1 MALNS
6 RAFPCT
12 LPLASQAASFWSP
25 VDSCQELI
33 FQCRLNLRQCS
44 LYLSGLD
51 TNWTDIFTVG
61 GVEIC
66 SPHPPAKATRDAI
79 EGWLAIELP
88 LAANAEAHDRM
99 AAPAWV
105 VSVVLGRKFN
115 KGFWSSGNFLRTKL
129 KFILVWK
136 HWKLFLFVFLV
147 LFCVDDYFLKWKTI
161 CEILL
166 ISWKTLRSD
175 RHWASLSG
183 HAASCD

>member
-6 RAFPCT
+6 RASPCT
-12 LPLASQAASFWSP
+12 LPLASQVASFWSP

-44 LYLSGLD
+44 LYLPGLD

-66 SPHPPAKATRDAI
+66 SPHPPAKAIRDAI

-136 HWKLFLFVFLV
+136 HWKLFLFVFWCCSV
-147 LFCVDDYFLKWKTI
+147 LMTI
-161 CEILL
+161 
-166 ISWKTLRSD
+166 S
-175 RHWASLSG
+175 
-183 HAASCD
+183 